1 MQRYRIECAIGVF
14 EFRGIF
20 ILMKFDSTRSS
31 VQFSSEGSAHVKAFV
46 KQNSFIRK
54 LKRRDGIKWA
64 YQNSSRTIKKLV
76 KKKNLK
82 MISKTICELSLKIFI
97 HHILIDYILT

>member
-20 ILMKFDSTRSS
+20 ILMTFDSTALAELISKFSS
-31 VQFSSEGSAHVKAFV
+31 VLKVQLTVHVKAFV

-54 LKRRDGIKWA
+54 LKRGDGMKWA
-64 YQNSSRTIKKLV
+64 
-76 KKKNLK
+76 
-82 MISKTICELSLKIFI
+82 
-97 HHILIDYILT
+97 